1 MSILIEEISQQHN
14 RKLFDCGVTEL
25 NQFLQR
31 QARQKTV
38 KHISKSYVASQKPTP
53 TVIMGYYTLT
63 GYSVTTPPSQ
73 RDYKKYPHP
82 LRSEDSIICESL
94 AQDFCSYSRRSNR
107 RIVSYATIT
116 TTQKT
121 DKKTSQDSYIT
132 ESSLLSAVKLARL
145 AVDRSQQRQRL
156 GERLLIDAICRTVL
170 VAQQISAI
178 GLFVDPMTPQ
188 VIPFYPLYGFLYDN
202 PDDHSRLE
210 MWLPIK
216 TCIEIMTNCQ
226 TR

>member
-14 RKLFDCGVTEL
+14 RKLLDCGVTEL

-38 KHISKSYVASQKPTP
+38 KHISKSYVASQNSTP

-63 GYSVTTPPSQ
+63 GYSVTTPPSH

-82 LRSEDSIICESL
+82 
-94 AQDFCSYSRRSNR
+94 
-107 RIVSYATIT
+107 
-116 TTQKT
+116 
-121 DKKTSQDSYIT
+121 
-132 ESSLLSAVKLARL
+132 LSAVKLARL

-188 VIPFYPLYGFLYDN
+188 VIPFYQQYGFLPAN

>member
-1 MSILIEEISQQHN
+1 VSILIEEISQQHN

-38 KHISKSYVASQKPTP
+38 KHISKSYVASQKSTP

-63 GYSVTTPPSQ
+63 GYSVTIPPSH

-82 LRSEDSIICESL
+82 L
-94 AQDFCSYSRRSNR
+94 
-107 RIVSYATIT
+107 
-116 TTQKT
+116 
-121 DKKTSQDSYIT
+121 
-132 ESSLLSAVKLARL
+132 SAVKLVRL

-188 VIPFYPLYGFLYDN
+188 VIPFYQQYGFLPAN